1 MTYEAMFAVGL
12 TQLRVGAAG
21 VVLESPLGRVALGKR
36 ALEIVHEARA
46 ICVLVDCFLERSV
59 WEQRLARRKRKNDY
73 RLSNAEEIMRHYTNI
88 EYEINCDARVT
99 IDCNMAPEE
108 NVNKVACVVKQLL
121 LDEGKTGK

>member
-1 MTYEAMFAVGL
+1 MFAVGL

-36 ALEIVHEARA
+36 AMEIVHEARA
-46 ICVLVDCFLERSV
+46 LCVLVDCFLERSI
-59 WEQRLARRKRKNDY
+59 WEQRLAKRKTKSDF

-99 IDCNMAPEE
+99 IDCGMSPEE
-108 NVNKVACVVKQLL
+108 NVNKVVRVIQQLFA
-121 LDEGKTGK
+121 DEGKTGKTNYT